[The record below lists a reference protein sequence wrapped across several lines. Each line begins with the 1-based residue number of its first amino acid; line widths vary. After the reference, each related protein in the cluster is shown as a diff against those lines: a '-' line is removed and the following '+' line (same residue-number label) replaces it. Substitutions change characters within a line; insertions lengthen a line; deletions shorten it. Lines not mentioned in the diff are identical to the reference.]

1 MVNTRNLAITIS
13 WAVLS
18 VAPWICAQEVK
29 PFATGLIPERPL
41 AIQRLELLSP
51 RLFRFSL
58 GAERV
63 VAEAVIPAQDFSS
76 YRGFRFG
83 MDLPTVA
90 KLADVRPS
98 DAKLVHRRPALIEE
112 LDWRPSFSIGS
123 SHQTDSVQ
131 EVLFCF
137 YNGALFRMVITY
149 DRDRIEGLT
158 DEDMVEGIS
167 SKYGTATRPAQKIVF
182 FSALQ
187 AYSSD
192 GEKVIA
198 RWEDPQYSF
207 NLFRSSYQPTFGM
220 LAFSKRMDPL
230 AHAAI
235 LEAVRLDALEAP
247 QREMDSQKQQD
258 EEQANARRVNRTNF
272 RP

>member
-1 MVNTRNLAITIS
+1 MVNTRNLAMTIS
-13 WAVLS
+13 WAVLL
-18 VAPWICAQEVK
+18 VAPLIWAQEVQ
-29 PFATGLIPERPL
+29 PFETGLLPGRPL
-41 AIQRLELLSP
+41 AIQKLELLPP
-51 RLFRFSL
+51 RHFRFSL
-58 GAERV
+58 GAEPL
-63 VAEAVIPAQDFSS
+63 AAAVIAAQDFSS
-76 YRGFRFG
+76 YRGFKFG

-90 KLADVRPS
+90 KLADMRPS

-112 LDWRPSFSIGS
+112 LDWRPAFSIGYS
-123 SHQTDSVQ
+123 QRTDSVQ

-182 FSALQ
+182 FSTLQ
-187 AYSSD
+187 AYSNDS
-192 GEKVIA
+192 EKVIA

-220 LAFSKRMDPL
+220 LAFSKRIDAL

-235 LEAVRLDALEAP
+235 LEAVRLDALDAP
-247 QREMDSQKQQD
+247 QREMDSQKAKD

>member
-1 MVNTRNLAITIS
+1 MVNTRNLAMTIS
-13 WAVLS
+13 WAVLL
-18 VAPWICAQEVK
+18 VAPLIRAQEVK
-29 PFATGLIPERPL
+29 PFETGLLPGRPL
-41 AIQRLELLSP
+41 ATQKLELLPP
-51 RLFRFSL
+51 RHFRFSL

-63 VAEAVIPAQDFSS
+63 AATVISAQDFSR
-76 YRGFRFG
+76 YRGFKFG

-90 KLADVRPS
+90 KLADMRPS

-112 LDWRPSFSIGS
+112 LDWRPAFSIAF
-123 SHQTDSVQ
+123 SHQSDPVK

-149 DRDRIEGLT
+149 DQDRIEGLT

-167 SKYGTATRPAQKIVF
+167 SKYGPATTPAQKIVF

-187 AYSSD
+187 PYSDS
-192 GEKVIA
+192 EKVIA

-207 NLFRSSYQPTFGM
+207 NLFRSSYQATFGM
-220 LAFSKRMDPL
+220 LAFSKRIDPL

-247 QREMDSQKQQD
+247 QREIDSQKKKD
-258 EEQANARRVNRTNF
+258 EEQTNARRVNRTNF